1 MFKKFFDRI
10 SGSKVFCIVFSI
22 LIAIALWLYIGLVEN
37 PEDEIEIKNIPL
49 TFIGAETLESR
60 NLMLGDGANQT
71 VSLKVAGKRTIIS
84 RLNNTNV
91 SATIDLSN
99 ARATDDNYYQGYN
112 VVFPEWV
119 NTDEVS
125 IVGWTPRNVSYS
137 IIQRTSRE
145 IGIEG
150 RLIGEVEDGYQLGD
164 ITCSPNM
171 ISVSGPEELINRI
184 DHGEVRLV
192 REKVSQSISTT
203 SSYVLLDAD
212 GNEIPMEDLTLSVN
226 EVAVEVEILTVKEVP
241 LTVDLISGG
250 GATEKDV
257 VVDIMPK
264 TIEISGDAATLAGI
278 SKLSVGT
285 VDLSKFTLSLEQDMT
300 ILFPDDVHNVTGITT
315 AEVKL
320 EISSDF
326 GLKRITATDFVLT
339 NADGMK
345 ASVVTESLD
354 VTVRCKN
361 DVIDNVDAS
370 HVRIVVDLT
379 DMSGT
384 KGLVPVK
391 ARVYVDGYTTAG
403 AIGDYTVMVQLD

>member
-99 ARATDDNYYQGYN
+99 ARATGDNYYQGYN

-345 ASVVTESLD
+345 ASMVTESLD